1 MNLILNIG
9 IFIEI
14 RAVEARA
21 LRPNGGNNP
30 LLSRSSQST
39 EQSYRRFSAAS

>member
-1 MNLILNIG
+1 MNFILNIG

-14 RAVEARA
+14 RVVEARA
-21 LRPNGGNNP
+21 LRPNGGNNS

-39 EQSYRRFSAAS
+39 EESYRQFSAAS